1 MSKPALASVELLATK
16 LVQQQ
21 VLFFT
26 GAGLSKNWGLKL
38 ARELAPEYAQR
49 FLRILK
55 ATPDLKFEFNEPEWI
70 SKYGLE
76 YKDLGLVAEI
86 LARNK
91 CWFIRHFLVPDAI
104 GNKNETALAPP
115 YSQLIRVD
123 PVAAG
128 YIGLPHI
135 VLGRLAKEGLIR
147 EIVTTNLDPLH
158 EVGCY
163 AVGMER
169 IDPRRPDHPALRFA
183 WVEAFRV
190 VANKNDHAFP
200 LPGRSVFTV
209 HKIHGCLD
217 EARRVIREE
226 QPQNHDCRW
235 DRTEEQCRL
244 LEQRSGFNLVFTY
257 RELLNWRTDLWARDL
272 LADRARNHHL
282 VFVGFSATDAVIH
295 ATLRDV
301 LEEVLGT
308 AHRPKTL
315 RQQEPGAKEMST
327 QQFATQESD
336 TESDRPEPRT
346 QAITRDLEPQIGA
359 VLRAGAGGKPDKNS
373 QFAAVKNQSEINK
386 LFRDLYNHT
395 IVRLLRQQFE
405 VRGGTA
411 LLPYLPQE
419 KHFLAQA
426 LAEKLTAYLGC
437 LLDSPDFLY
446 ATLPAAVRLAWMAS
460 DPALGFGLPAAQDGR
475 RRAPHGG
482 RFASPHYYVPL
493 SHQDGLTL
501 LMLRAYWGI
510 LGGKTPKQAHA
521 QVFPSGWV
529 RLAPDPSRGLG
540 TLAVLP
546 LLEPRKI
553 NLAPLG
559 RLRSLAP
566 PPLGAAI
573 ALLLTFDEEQQSRAE
588 ARGTRATG
596 QGSNSGQAGSRLRLV
611 LDESS
616 CPMLQSLR
624 HPSQAGTG
632 RWLVVRL
639 PVHSLWDEALEV
651 DPMQLQSALRHA
663 MQATETEEI
672 AS

>member
-1 MSKPALASVELLATK
+1 MSKPALAFVELLATK
-16 LVQQQ
+16 LVHQQ

-38 ARELAPEYAQR
+38 ARELAPEHAQR

-55 ATPDLKFEFNEPEWI
+55 ATPDLKFEFNEQDWI
-70 SKYGLE
+70 RKYGQE

-104 GNKNETALAPP
+104 GRKDEAPLAPP
-115 YSQLIRVD
+115 YSELIRVD

-128 YIGLPHI
+128 YIGVPHI

-169 IDPRRPDHPALRFA
+169 VDTRRPNYPTLRFP

-190 VANKNDHAFP
+190 VANKNDHASP

-217 EARRVIREE
+217 EARRVINESQRKD
-226 QPQNHDCRW
+226 HDCRW
-235 DRTEEQCRL
+235 DRVEDDCRFL
-244 LEQRSGFNLVFTY
+244 GKETGFNLVFTY

-295 ATLRDV
+295 ATLRDI
-301 LEEVLGT
+301 LEEILG
-308 AHRPKTL
+308 AVHRPKILTK
-315 RQQEPGAKEMST
+315 QECCAGEMRT
-327 QQFATQESD
+327 EQFPTQESD

-359 VLRAGAGGKPDKNS
+359 VLRAGAGGQPDKHS
-373 QFAAVKNQSEINK
+373 QFAAVKNQGEVNK
-386 LFRDLYNHT
+386 LFRDIYNHT
-395 IVRLLRQQFE
+395 IVRLLRQQFD

-426 LAEKLTAYLGC
+426 LAGKLTAYLER

-446 ATLPAAVRLAWMAS
+446 STLPAAVRLAWMAS
-460 DPALGFGLPAAQDGR
+460 DPALGFGLPAAPDGR
-475 RRAPHGG
+475 RRTPHGG

-493 SHQDGLTL
+493 GHQDGLTL

-510 LGGKTPKQAHA
+510 LGGKTPKEAYA

-529 RLAPDPSRGLG
+529 RLAPEPSRGLG
-540 TLAVLP
+540 ALAVLP

-566 PPLGAAI
+566 PPLGIAI
-573 ALLLTFDEEQQSRAE
+573 ALLLTSDEEQQARAE
-588 ARGTRATG
+588 AQGIRTTR
-596 QGSNSGQAGSRLRLV
+596 QGAGPGQAGSRLRLV

-624 HPSQAGTG
+624 QPSQAGTG
-632 RWLVVRL
+632 RWLVFRL
-639 PVHSLWDEALEV
+639 PVHSLWDDALET

-663 MQATETEEI
+663 VQATEPEEI